1 MVWRPPDDGDDDGD
15 GGGAAGGTA
24 VAVECVEGVCDGD
37 VGGVSAASGSPP
49 SDRFFSATSICTRP
63 SFWMTFGSL
72 VVVDGAGGGNVV
84 FGGKS
89 TQSQAS
95 VTRS

>member
-15 GGGAAGGTA
+15 GGSAAGGTA

-49 SDRFFSATSICTRP
+49 SDRIFSATSICTRP

-72 VVVDGAGGGNVV
+72 VVVDGAGGETSFSGAKAHKV
-84 FGGKS
+84 
-89 TQSQAS
+89 
-95 VTRS
+95 RRR